1 MYYYIFYRLY
11 KMAQK
16 TEKQWS
22 PNMRTPV
29 AVAFFSI
36 AILQFINLLTLFVI
50 LKHGIQLDISIELSK
65 EKVILVGIVILLI
78 NYYIFIRNKNFSN
91 IETRFDEDSSKSKN
105 LKKMLFWIYI
115 VLTFVLFFTVLETF
129 KTVNR

>member
-1 MYYYIFYRLY
+1 
-11 KMAQK
+11 MAQK